1 VGQALVAAALKR
13 GDDTLDLF
21 RHAFELDAHPAAA
34 LGFGSHVVANLT
46 GKSSHIPRGYEAQYK
61 AQSLLALALYVASRE
76 GATDACARNLYGV
89 LLKEHG
95 LYTQAV
101 AQFDAAVTILQQQHQ
116 QSDDI
121 AARQSIVW
129 QNMAQA
135 MVAGGHNVEA
145 MTVFRERLA
154 GLPAV
159 TAAMWCTFAQAA
171 FQQALFVDS
180 YQAFERTL
188 ALLGATFVLICVR
201 FLVVVVV
208 GFYLKKPQLCT

>member
-1 VGQALVAAALKR
+1 MTLVPRSNHAATPATPPKGLVSSSPTEA
-13 GDDTLDLF
+13 GDGSTEP
-21 RHAFELDAHPAAA
+21 RSTARPSAAD
-34 LGFGSHVVANLT
+34 GF
-46 GKSSHIPRGYEAQYK
+46 
-61 AQSLLALALYVASRE
+61 
-76 GATDACARNLYGV
+76 
-89 LLKEHG
+89 
-95 LYTQAV
+95 
-101 AQFDAAVTILQQQHQ
+101 LQQQHQ
-116 QSDDI
+116 QSDDT

-201 FLVVVVV
+201 
-208 GFYLKKPQLCT
+208 

>member
-1 VGQALVAAALKR
+1 VAETLKR
-13 GDDTLDLF
+13 GDDALDLF

-46 GKSSHIPRGYEAQYK
+46 AKSSHIPRGYETQYK
-61 AQSLLALALYVASRE
+61 AQSLLALALYVASQE
-76 GATDACARNLYGV
+76 GAADACARNLYGV

-95 LYTQAV
+95 LYTQAI
-101 AQFDAAVTILQQQHQ
+101 AQFDVAAIILQHQ
-116 QSDDI
+116 QSGDS
-121 AARQSIVW
+121 AALLATVW
-129 QNMAQA
+129 HNMAQA
-135 MVAGGHNVEA
+135 MVAAGKNMEA

-154 GLPAV
+154 SLPAV

-188 ALLGATFVLICVR
+188 ALLGNTFVVL
-201 FLVVVVV
+201 FLSF
-208 GFYLKKPQLCT
+208 FYCSFF